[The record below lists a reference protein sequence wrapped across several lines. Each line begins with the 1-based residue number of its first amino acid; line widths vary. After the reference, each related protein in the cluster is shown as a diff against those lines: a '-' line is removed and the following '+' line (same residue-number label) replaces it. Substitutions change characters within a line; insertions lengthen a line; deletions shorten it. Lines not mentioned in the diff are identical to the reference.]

1 MPKPKDD
8 GQTYYEMPKTNK
20 TKKKVRHKCVFG
32 PVAMTCGS
40 CTLCPGHVL
49 HACIRCWRRKE
60 SR

>member
-1 MPKPKDD
+1 MNPSKS
-8 GQTYYEMPKTNK
+8 KTTK

-49 HACIRCWRRKE
+49 HACIRCWRRKG